1 VATSRIF
8 VGFSSEPVIL
18 AEAVRFAAGR
28 IGQLPDVQVQTWEDL
43 RTGGKVLLDTIE
55 SAVRACDL
63 AIFDLTQLNENVMFE
78 LGLAIGADRA
88 VWPLRDAT
96 DGSRKAEW
104 NTLGLLDTIGQVR
117 FTNSE
122 QVFGKFT
129 SERPDLARDALLST
143 SLAPELV
150 GGRPPSILYLAEPF
164 QTDAGRKVIS
174 ALESRDDKSL
184 ELVVADP
191 VEASLQS
198 LAWFTQH
205 IYAAEAVVVHL
216 ASARRDGA
224 IAHNARSA
232 LVAGL
237 ARGLGKPLLM
247 LAEEDFRPPL
257 DYRDLLYRYP
267 TAGECATRTAHW
279 LARETAP
286 AHRRVAEARDHA
298 RALELSTELQSID
311 LGEYVAENEAGALS
325 RYFVET
331 GTFREILSGA
341 SRVYVGRKGA
351 GKSATLIQS
360 EGELRSDKRNLVCVI
375 KPPGYD
381 LNGLVRL
388 LAGYAQRDA
397 KGFVAESLW
406 KYLLYTELC
415 LAIERDL
422 GTRPAGAMPESPEWQ
437 LMQFVSEQS
446 DWIKTDFAS
455 RLEAAVDRLLTTPQG
470 SGVAEQRR
478 NISEALHAGPM
489 RQLRQLLAP
498 ALAVRDRVF
507 ILVDNLDKAWDRYAD
522 IDQLTRLILG
532 LLGGMDNFR
541 HDLETATRGS
551 RTPLAFSLFLRSDI
565 YAAVRKVAREP
576 DKLPVRHLRWEDELP
591 LLEVVERRFV
601 ASRSYEVQGS
611 QLWDYFCERVRGIPV
626 KEYLSSVTLPRPRDL
641 LFLCR
646 AAIQHAVSSRHAS
659 VEEKDVL
666 AGERLYSQF
675 AFEAVAVE
683 TELRFERVDEVLL
696 EFAGMSAELS
706 EPEVRDVLRA
716 ARVDSERQADVIDEL
731 RNVSFLG
738 VQIGDDTFSYADEER
753 EKRRVDV
760 LAKRHAEATGSPRT
774 FRVHPAFWSY
784 LELSANPASLR
795 LQV

>member
-1 VATSRIF
+1 MSRSRIF
-8 VGFSSEPVIL
+8 VGFSSEPAIL
-18 AEAVRFAAGR
+18 AETVRSAAVR
-28 IGQLPDVQVQTWEDL
+28 IGQLPDVQAQTWEDL
-43 RTGGKVLLDTIE
+43 RIGGTVLLDTIE
-55 SAVRACDL
+55 SAIRACDL
-63 AIFDLTQLNENVMFE
+63 AVFDLTQLNENVMFE

-96 DGSRKAEW
+96 DVSRGAEW
-104 NTLGLLDTIGQVR
+104 NTLGLLETVGQIR
-117 FTNSE
+117 FTNSDH
-122 QVFGKFT
+122 VFAKFA
-129 SERPDLARDALLST
+129 SERPDLAGEALLST
-143 SLAPELV
+143 SLAPELI

-164 QTDAGRKVIS
+164 QTDAGRKVIQ
-174 ALESRDDKSL
+174 ALESREDKSL
-184 ELVVADP
+184 DLVVADP

-205 IYAAEAVVVHL
+205 IYAAEAIVVHL
-216 ASARRDGA
+216 ASVRRAGA

-247 LAEEDFRPPL
+247 LAEQDFRPPL
-257 DYRDLLYRYP
+257 DYRDLLFRYP
-267 TAGECATRTAHW
+267 TASECATRTVYW
-279 LARETAP
+279 LTRQTAP
-286 AHRRVAEARDHA
+286 AHRRVAQTRDRL
-298 RALELSTELQSID
+298 RALELSTELQSVD

-331 GTFREILSGA
+331 ATFREILSGA

-360 EGELRSDKRNLVCVI
+360 EGELRADKRNLVCVI

-388 LAGYAQRDA
+388 LAGYEQRDA

-422 GTRPAGAMPESPEWQ
+422 GARPAGAMPESPEWQ
-437 LMQFVSEQS
+437 LMQFVSEES
-446 DWIKTDFAS
+446 DWIKADFAS
-455 RLEAAVDRLLTTPQG
+455 RLEAAVDRLLAASQG
-470 SGVAEQRR
+470 SGVATQRR

-498 ALAVRDRVF
+498 ALSVRDRVF
-507 ILVDNLDKAWDRYAD
+507 VLVDNLDKAWDRYAD

-541 HDLETATRGS
+541 RDLETATRGS

-591 LLEVVERRFV
+591 LLEIVERRFV
-601 ASRSYEVQGS
+601 ASRANAHGS

-626 KEYLSSVTLPRPRDL
+626 KEYLSGVTLPRPRDL

-646 AAIQHAVSSRHAS
+646 AAIDHAVSSRHTR
-659 VEEKDVL
+659 VQEEDVL

-683 TELRFERVDEVLL
+683 TELRFERVDEILL
-696 EFAGMSAELS
+696 EFAGLNAELS
-706 EPEVRDVLRA
+706 EQEVWDVLRA
-716 ARVDSERQADVIDEL
+716 AHVETNKQPEIIDEL

-753 EKRRVDV
+753 EKRRVNV
-760 LAKRHAEATGSPRT
+760 LAKRYAETRGTTRT
-774 FRVHPAFWSY
+774 YRVHPAFWSY